1 MDQKQL
7 VKIAAIQLNMAQCFT
22 EKTFFNFIERIFRIN
37 SFKHKA
43 DVLVF
48 PEDISFCLAWVKES
62 APVKQSSFKTFL
74 EKLSDSILS
83 KIKLNKMGKWL
94 SQNKIERI
102 IRRTF
107 STLSKKYNV
116 VVVAGSIYVQRNG
129 DIYNSSL
136 VFDCGEYVGE
146 YLKQELVPLE
156 ISWGV
161 KSNTESEPIK
171 TSKGN
176 IGAVIC
182 YDLNHDYIIKEM
194 KEKGADFIV
203 APSSGWRPW
212 PHYPFDEKTERPQ
225 LQRAKDNNIA
235 IIRPYCCGFI
245 IPGLFFQGKSQIVD
259 ENGLVVAES
268 KSVFKE
274 EFLIINMEV

>member
-1 MDQKQL
+1 LDKKQL

-22 EKTFFNFIERIFRIN
+22 EKIFFNFIERIFKIN
-37 SFKHKA
+37 AFKYKA

-62 APVKQSSFKTFL
+62 NPIAQKSVKTFL
-74 EKLSDSILS
+74 EKMSDIILS
-83 KIKLNKMGKWL
+83 KIKLDKMGLWL

-102 IRRTF
+102 IRKTF
-107 STLSKKYNV
+107 TVLSKKYNV
-116 VVVAGSIYVQRNG
+116 VVVAGSIYVQRDG

-136 VFDCGEYVGE
+136 VFDNGEFVGE

-156 ISWGV
+156 VSWGV
-161 KSNTESEPIK
+161 KSNTESEIIK

-176 IGAVIC
+176 IGVAIC
-182 YDLNHDYIIKEM
+182 YDLNHDYIIKEL
-194 KEKGADFIV
+194 KEKGANYIV

-212 PHYPFDEKTERPQ
+212 PNYPFDEKTERPQ

-259 ENGLVVAES
+259 ENGIVVAES
-268 KSVFKE
+268 KSVYKE
-274 EFLIINMEV
+274 EFLIFNMEV

>member
-48 PEDISFCLAWVKES
+48 PEDISFCLAWVKET

-74 EKLSDSILS
+74 EKLSDIILS
-83 KIKLNKMGKWL
+83 KIKLYKMGKWL

-136 VFDCGEYVGE
+136 VFDCGDYVGE

-156 ISWGV
+156 KSWGV
-161 KSNTESEPIK
+161 KSNTDSEPIK

-176 IGAVIC
+176 IGVVIC

-194 KEKGADFIV
+194 KEKGADYIV

-212 PHYPFDEKTERPQ
+212 PNYPFNEKTERPQ
-225 LQRAKDNNIA
+225 LQRAKDNSIA

-245 IPGLFFQGKSQIVD
+245 FPGLFFQGNSQIIDRNGNVVD
-259 ENGLVVAES
+259 ESNSTFNEQ
-268 KSVFKE
+268 
-274 EFLIINMEV
+274 FLTISMEV

>member
-1 MDQKQL
+1 
-7 VKIAAIQLNMAQCFT
+7 MAQCFT
-22 EKTFFNFIERIFRIN
+22 EKVFFNFIERIFKIN
-37 SFKHKA
+37 SFKYKA

-48 PEDISFCLAWVKES
+48 PEDISFCLAWVKEAHPIS
-62 APVKQSSFKTFL
+62 QKSYKTFL
-74 EKLSDSILS
+74 EKLSDVILS
-83 KIKLNKMGKWL
+83 KIKLDKMGLWL
-94 SQNKIERI
+94 SQTKLERI

-107 STLSKKYNV
+107 SSLSKKYNV

-129 DIYNSSL
+129 EIYNSSL
-136 VFDCGEYVGE
+136 VFDNGEFVGE

-161 KSNTESEPIK
+161 KSNTESEIIK

-176 IGAVIC
+176 IGVVIC

-194 KEKGADFIV
+194 KEKGADYIV

-212 PHYPFDEKTERPQ
+212 PNYPFDEKTERPQ

-235 IIRPYCCGFI
+235 IIRPYCCGFT

-259 ENGLVVAES
+259 QNGIVVAES
-268 KSVFKE
+268 KSVYKE